1 MRVKQLEIILGMLF
15 IFTAL
20 IIQVNHS
27 IFSADLEAK
36 DYRGRTPLHL
46 AVDLYRS
53 HAADYLISLPE
64 PAQIRV
70 TEQNGDMAISAMIK
84 TMPKVV
90 CYLHYCTFMLLGAY
104 FFISM

>member
-1 MRVKQLEIILGMLF
+1 M
-15 IFTAL
+15 
-20 IIQVNHS
+20 NYS

-46 AVDLYRS
+46 AVDLHRS
-53 HAADYLISLPE
+53 LAADYLISLPA

-70 TEQNGDMAISAMIK
+70 MEQNGDMAISAMIK

-90 CYLHYCTFMLLGAY
+90 CYLTLLYLHVIRHIFM
-104 FFISM
+104 